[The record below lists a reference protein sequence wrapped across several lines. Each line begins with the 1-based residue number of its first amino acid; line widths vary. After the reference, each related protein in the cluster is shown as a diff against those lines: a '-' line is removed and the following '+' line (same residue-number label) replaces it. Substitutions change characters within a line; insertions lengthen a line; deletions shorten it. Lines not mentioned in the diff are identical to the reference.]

1 MPHRCIKWC
10 FQLIVKQSKQ
20 RACTATIDDN
30 DVGDGGGG
38 GDGYDKK
45 NYMNNLPEPTLVSRR
60 NEVDNARKRE
70 RKRAL
75 KQVLSAYVQHIL
87 NKSWKVS
94 TWLWCCCF
102 WFCFVLIF
110 FREHSSNNELS
121 MIFVSFIEWR
131 LRSLFSL
138 FYFFFFVACHFL
150 SFSCS
155 HFTAFYAIASSIYW
169 IKMSIKNDDADDA
182 VKEEE
187 GENTTNSNAS

>member
-45 NYMNNLPEPTLVSRR
+45 NYMNNLPEPTLVSRMKLSR

-87 NKSWKVS
+87 NKS
-94 TWLWCCCF
+94 
-102 WFCFVLIF
+102 
-110 FREHSSNNELS
+110 
-121 MIFVSFIEWR
+121 
-131 LRSLFSL
+131 
-138 FYFFFFVACHFL
+138 
-150 SFSCS
+150 
-155 HFTAFYAIASSIYW
+155 
-169 IKMSIKNDDADDA
+169 
-182 VKEEE
+182 
-187 GENTTNSNAS
+187 